1 MPGNVQ
7 PLWHLAGFLSQV
19 DMRRHL
25 DMRAVSIRLW
35 HFLLKV
41 LSGFRRNQG
50 LLLSGALAYYSLLSI
65 VPLLILTLI
74 ILSHVMPEE
83 LVLSTVSAQIKM
95 LVPGY
100 AAWLTEHVRV
110 FLEHRGVVG
119 LVGFVI
125 MLFFSSLAFTT
136 LEKAISVIFFH
147 RVRIRRRHFLISAF
161 IPYLYMCALGAGIVV
176 VSFLTGGIETL
187 RKSHL
192 EVLGTSVGL
201 VEVAAAALYALS
213 ILVEILLLTSVYLVM
228 PVGRITFRHAM
239 LGGVTATFL
248 WEATRRLL
256 VWYFGSLSL
265 VNIIYGSL
273 AAVVVA
279 LLTIEAAAVIVLLGA
294 QVIAEYER
302 ETGSLAEDGH
312 SGFET

>member
-1 MPGNVQ
+1 MTTMPTQFDIGVAARW
-7 PLWHLAGFLSQV
+7 LWS
-19 DMRRHL
+19 
-25 DMRAVSIRLW
+25 
-35 HFLLKV
+35 FLLKV
-41 LSGFRRNQG
+41 LRGFRRNQG
-50 LLLSGALAYYSLLSI
+50 LLLSGAVAYYALLSI

-74 ILSHVMPEE
+74 VLSHVIPEDQ
-83 LVLSTVSAQIKM
+83 VLRTVSAQIRM

-100 AAWLTEHVRV
+100 AEWLTEHVRV
-110 FLEHRGVVG
+110 FLDHRNVVG

-136 LEKAISVIFFH
+136 LENAISVIFFH
-147 RVRIRRRHFLISAF
+147 RVKIRRRNFLISAL
-161 IPYLYMCALGAGIVV
+161 IPYVYMCALGAGIVV
-176 VSFLTGGIETL
+176 ISVVRGGIETL
-187 RKSHL
+187 RMCYV
-192 EVLGTSVGL
+192 EVLGLSVAL
-201 VEVAAAALYALS
+201 VGVAAVALYALG
-213 ILVEILLLTSVYLVM
+213 ILVEILLLTSLYLVM

-239 LGGVTATFL
+239 LGGITATFL
-248 WEATRRLL
+248 WEITRGLL

-265 VNIIYGSL
+265 VNVIYGSL

-302 ETGSLAEDGH
+302 ETGFLGDDDR

>member
-1 MPGNVQ
+1 MQ
-7 PLWHLAGFLSQV
+7 
-19 DMRRHL
+19 RHL
-25 DMRAVSIRLW
+25 NIRHTSAWLLD
-35 HFLLKV
+35 FLLKV
-41 LSGFRRNQG
+41 LKGFKRNQG

-74 ILSHVMPEE
+74 VLSHVMPEE
-83 LVLSTVSAQIKM
+83 QVLQTVSVQIKM

-100 AAWLTEHVRV
+100 AEWLTGHVRV
-110 FLEHRGVVG
+110 FLDHRNVVG
-119 LVGFVI
+119 LVGFAI

-136 LEKAISVIFFH
+136 LENAISVIFFH
-147 RVRIRRRHFLISAF
+147 RVKIRRRHFLISAL

-176 VSFLTGGIETL
+176 VSVLTGGIETL
-187 RKSHL
+187 RRSHV
-192 EVLGTSVGL
+192 EVLGLSVGL
-201 VEVAAAALYALS
+201 VEVAAGALYILS
-213 ILVEILLLTSVYLVM
+213 VVVEVLILTSVYLVM

-239 LGGVTATFL
+239 LGGVTAALL
-248 WEATRRLL
+248 WEITRALL

-265 VNIIYGSL
+265 VNVIYGSL

-302 ETGSLAEDGH
+302 ETGQLTEDER